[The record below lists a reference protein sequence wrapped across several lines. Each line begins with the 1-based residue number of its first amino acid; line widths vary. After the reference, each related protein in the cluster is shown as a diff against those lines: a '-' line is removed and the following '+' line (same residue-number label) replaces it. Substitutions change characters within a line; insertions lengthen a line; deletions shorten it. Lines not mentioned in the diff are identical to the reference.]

1 LKLIELTWVGKN
13 CCHLADPETEDA
25 IIGNL
30 DMLEDRVYYETDED
44 GDPVDDERY
53 EMVPVKRPKKDKD
66 DEDDEDYED
75 DDEDEEEDE

>member
-1 LKLIELTWVGKN
+1 
-13 CCHLADPETEDA
+13 
-25 IIGNL
+25 
-30 DMLEDRVYYETDED
+30 MLEDRVYYETDED